1 MFKALTF
8 LLCAAPL
15 CWLLLAVVAE
25 LEMPGSRLGADP
37 GEVVVEYLGQWAIR
51 LLLLT
56 LAVSSVRRWFNLPR
70 LLRVRRMLG
79 LFAFTYVGLHFC
91 AYLGLL
97 AEFDWALILED
108 LTERSYIIVGFIAL
122 LLLVPLAITSTNDWQ
137 RRLKRRWRTLHQLI
151 YPIGAL
157 ALLHL
162 WWLTKD
168 GYGEPILYLLV
179 YLLLMADRLQLKWRR
194 QRAAGA

>member
-1 MFKALTF
+1 M
-8 LLCAAPL
+8 
-15 CWLLLAVVAE
+15 AVAAE

-37 GEVVVEYLGQWAIR
+37 GEVVVEYLGQWSIR
-51 LLLLT
+51 LLLAT
-56 LAVSSVRRWFNLPR
+56 LAVSTLRRLFNQPR

-108 LTERSYIIVGFIAL
+108 LTERTYIIAGFLALAL
-122 LLLVPLAITSTNDWQ
+122 LIPLAITSTNGWQ
-137 RRLKRRWRTLHQLI
+137 RRLKLRWRNLHQLI
-151 YPIGAL
+151 YPICGL

-168 GYGEPILYLLV
+168 GYGEPIAYLLI
-179 YLLLMADRLQLKWRR
+179 YLILIADRLRLKWLR
-194 QRAAGA
+194 QRAAGV